1 MMDETYDVLH
11 VRVSTD
17 EYEAIRLQA
26 TQQLRPITNM
36 ARVLLVEALAARAKA
51 HNSEVNVQ

>member
-17 EYEAIRLQA
+17 EYEAIKTQA
-26 TQQLRPITNM
+26 TQQLRSITNM

-51 HNSEVNVQ
+51 DSSEKVVQ